1 MIILPV
7 LAGLLSTLQLCEAH
21 LVLTRQLSH
30 SPVRQRR
37 EVGPVLRREKK
48 YRRLQHS
55 IMVQADIRSRSVSSI
70 YYIQLSSILLSR
82 HFPFFTLLKHLVGW
96 ISVISNY
103 KIETD

>member
-7 LAGLLSTLQLCEAH
+7 LAGLLSTLHLCEAH
-21 LVLTRQLSH
+21 LVLTRQPSH

-55 IMVQADIRSRSVSSI
+55 IMVQADIRSRSVHTALQ
-70 YYIQLSSILLSR
+70 YPPVQT
-82 HFPFFTLLKHLVGW
+82 FFMFYST
-96 ISVISNY
+96 
-103 KIETD
+103 